1 MRKTFTNIELK
12 KAAVFT
18 SYSRSILDRWLQQG
32 EEAKAKAKAKA
43 KARLIQKGLTDNRL
57 LPSSQYPPPMKDAP
71 TMINKMNK
79 TTISTKL
86 EPYPPDFS
94 QLIIIT
100 SF

>member
-1 MRKTFTNIELK
+1 MRKTFTNIEFK

-18 SYSRSILDRWLQQG
+18 SYSRPILDWWLQQG
-32 EEAKAKAKAKA
+32 EEA